1 MVTIDVVYAVAESKG
16 GALVLSV
23 DGFESRTVQRVFD
36 TAWETVFNLKNHPLL
51 WLKSKFQ
58 GFNYNNKLISSRQN
72 EPPLKSYGIVAAFW
86 YRKTNGEPPAAMQ
99 AIYDYVHEQ
108 NIEEAAEV
116 KRLQSM
122 FRP

>member
-1 MVTIDVVYAVAESKG
+1 MKIIK
-16 GALVLSV
+16 VLSDKIEEEV
-23 DGFESRTVQRVFD
+23 CDAMAYVKLAIEYKDERPELARNFY
-36 TAWETVFNLKNHPLL
+36 NLSLQEMDHMNALHNSVVK
-51 WLKSKFQ
+51 
-58 GFNYNNKLISSRQN
+58 IID
-72 EPPLKSYGIVAAFW
+72 E

>member
-1 MVTIDVVYAVAESKG
+1 MEIIKKLTKMISEEIHDAEKYAKM
-16 GALVLSV
+16 ALQYKEERPELA
-23 DGFESRTVQRVFD
+23 RTFD
-36 TAWETVFNLKNHPLL
+36 TL
-51 WLKSKFQ
+51 
-58 GFNYNNKLISSRQN
+58 
-72 EPPLKSYGIVAAFW
+72 SYQEMDHMNALHNSVVKIIDE

>member
-1 MVTIDVVYAVAESKG
+1 MSRMDHM
-16 GALVLSV
+16 GALHNAVV
-23 DGFESRTVQRVFD
+23 KIIE
-36 TAWETVFNLKNHPLL
+36 E
-51 WLKSKFQ
+51 
-58 GFNYNNKLISSRQN
+58 
-72 EPPLKSYGIVAAFW
+72 
-86 YRKTNGEPPAAMQ
+86 YRKTTGEPPAAMQ